1 LKRRQLREIAFQTI
15 YQVDVGKN
23 DLETSLVQRID
34 ENDMNESDQAF
45 YRNLV
50 VGTMEKLAEIDRLI
64 EKYALEW
71 KVDRMLSVDRNIL
84 RLAVFEML
92 FSSEETPQ
100 KVALNEAIELAKVFG
115 SEDSPKFINGILD
128 RIINSNGE

>member
-1 LKRRQLREIAFQTI
+1 MKRRQLREIAFQTI

-50 VGTMEKLAEIDRLI
+50 VGTMEKLAEIDGLI

-71 KVDRMLSVDRNIL
+71 KVD
-84 RLAVFEML
+84 
-92 FSSEETPQ
+92 
-100 KVALNEAIELAKVFG
+100 G
-115 SEDSPKFINGILD
+115 C
-128 RIINSNGE
+128 